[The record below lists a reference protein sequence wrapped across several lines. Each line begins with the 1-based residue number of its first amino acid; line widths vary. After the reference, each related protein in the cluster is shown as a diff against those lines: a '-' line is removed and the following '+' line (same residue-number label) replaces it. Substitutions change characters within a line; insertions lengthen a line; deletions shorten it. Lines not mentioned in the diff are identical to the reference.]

1 MSVFEYPSENCSD
14 ANNSEIVDDCS
25 VRKQL
30 RHSSTLGIHNLST
43 LDIHD
48 ESRVLVL
55 YTGGTIG
62 MVRNEHGSLV
72 PKPQTLE
79 TEVRKIKTMHD
90 STYWDNHPYT
100 KPPNDSST
108 QCPLVLP
115 NIDKKNRVV
124 YTIYE
129 YDPILDSSNMTM
141 DDWIRIAQDIHCSY
155 ELFDGFVILHGT
167 DTLSYTASALSFM
180 LENLGKTVIITGSQI
195 PCFEVQSDGR
205 DNFVGSLILAGNYTI
220 PEVSVYFSHKLMRGN
235 RTIKIS
241 VGKLNAFDTPN
252 MAPLVE
258 VGIDIQVDYKAIFKP
273 TAIQKFNAHAKLN
286 RNVVTLRIFP
296 SITIDIIEHFLLPP
310 IQGVVLQCYGAGNL
324 PTNRVDIV
332 RKFKEANDKGI
343 IIIVCTQCLN
353 GAVSGIYETGKTLL
367 DAGVIPSSDIT
378 PEAALTKL
386 CYVLSKND
394 LSLEEKKDM
403 MRQNIR
409 GEMTVI
415 PSENGD
421 SYKMGQDDDFNIM
434 ESIIRTMHLSSSV
447 EINRIQEIL
456 FPPLITAI
464 VMKGDPS
471 KFDELRKYG
480 LYPEIRLDD
489 YDQRTPLHIAA
500 NAGNLKMVEYLLQQG
515 SNVHLRDRNNDTPLL
530 CAVKGAHMN
539 VIHILREA
547 GAHIHL
553 TPIEVGERLSR
564 ACKRGDSLILKA
576 YLAAGANANTKNLN
590 NQTPLH
596 SAVETNQ
603 REIVE
608 LLLKNG
614 AELDKLDL
622 YGRTPRE
629 IAVALKRKD
638 IMDTMDIWED
648 SLGL

>member
-1 MSVFEYPSENCSD
+1 MLSITHGY

-273 TAIQKFNAHAKLN
+273 TAIQKFNAHANLN
-286 RNVVTLRIFP
+286 RN
-296 SITIDIIEHFLLPP
+296 
-310 IQGVVLQCYGAGNL
+310 GVVLQCYGAGNL

-332 RKFKEANDKGI
+332 RKFKEANDK
-343 IIIVCTQCLN
+343 
-353 GAVSGIYETGKTLL
+353 
-367 DAGVIPSSDIT
+367 D
-378 PEAALTKL
+378 
-386 CYVLSKND
+386 
-394 LSLEEKKDM
+394 SLEEKKDM

-608 LLLKNG
+608 LIPSPYHNMESTPPVYGRSK
-614 AELDKLDL
+614 KLDSNEVKEAFQDKPKMSISDFAKDKGCQRFKMPTDIKNEGDSSL
-622 YGRTPRE
+622 RVRE
-629 IAVALKRKD
+629 RPFLTEKTK
-638 IMDTMDIWED
+638 E
-648 SLGL
+648 SP